1 MKLCFA
7 LVVCALVIIG
17 NSGALPRSGD
27 AEIESIRAA
36 EHAWAQA
43 PVKGDAD
50 AMAGFMPDD
59 YVEIV
64 MEPASGASK
73 NRWVTSNKKEW
84 IDLVRSGREKYA
96 SVELRNIKVYLHG
109 DIATVTGEYSQ
120 TGTKDGKDIS
130 ASGLYVDTWVKK
142 DGKWRVVSSVFP

>member
-1 MKLCFA
+1 MKQGVAFL
-7 LVVCALVIIG
+7 VCALVVVA
-17 NSGALPRSGD
+17 ALALASTVS
-27 AEIESIRAA
+27 EIEKIKAV

-43 PVKGDAD
+43 PVKGDAV
-50 AMAGFMPDD
+50 AMAGFMSDD
-59 YVEIV
+59 YVEII
-64 MEPASGASK
+64 MDTASGAGK

-96 SVELRNIKVYLHG
+96 SVELRNIKIYLHG

-130 ASGLYVDTWVKK
+130 ASGLYVDTWVKE